1 MRWEANKDSFMYQKA
16 KEEEF
21 QGEWLILSN
30 INEKLGEIK
39 TELIFRLGH
48 MEAIDISDRSDEN
61 GFQKS

>member
-1 MRWEANKDSFMYQKA
+1 M
-16 KEEEF
+16 
-21 QGEWLILSN
+21 SN